1 MKNTLTVMGTPSNQR
16 SLTMLST
23 NPSSFRHA
31 LACATCAA
39 ISILVGASASASAQ
53 QADPQSPPQP
63 AAPSS
68 GGFSATPLPPLP
80 ALPAGVS
87 EVVLVREFRLAS
99 GYEHRFSKE
108 KPTVT
113 AGYIMVLR
121 ASSDL
126 LASRQVAMPVLMVG
140 ATPVEPMNVG
150 FASGTI
156 VVVVPS
162 AVKEDGSLALDLAT
176 SPVHFAAPVLPE
188 TIDAAFGA
196 KQSALALRSGIAP
209 PTAEA
214 LAAAKRAGGA
224 VASVADREALDRVL
238 GALVR
243 TYAADESDIADAL
256 EGITDSTPRPVVR

>member
-1 MKNTLTVMGTPSNQR
+1 MSTTTTLVGTSSNQR

-23 NPSSFRHA
+23 FPSPFRRSL
-31 LACATCAA
+31 LAAA
-39 ISILVGASASASAQ
+39 VLTLAGAAAASSAQ
-53 QADPQSPPQP
+53 QADPSSPPQ
-63 AAPSS
+63 AAP
-68 GGFSATPLPPLP
+68 GYSATPLPPLP
-80 ALPAGVS
+80 TLPAGVS
-87 EVVLVREFRLAS
+87 EVVMVREFRLAS
-99 GYEHRFSKE
+99 PYEHRFSKE
-108 KPTVT
+108 KPMVS
-113 AGYIMVLR
+113 AGVIMVLR

-140 ATPVEPMNVG
+140 ATPVEPMNIG

-162 AVKEDGSLALDLAT
+162 AVKADGSLALDLAA
-176 SPVHFAAPVLPE
+176 SPIHFAAPVLPE

-196 KQSALALRSGIAP
+196 KQSDLARRSGIAP

-214 LAAAKRAGGA
+214 IAAAKRVGGEMA
-224 VASVADREALDRVL
+224 QVADREALDRLL